1 MSLTYLKLRYIQ
13 KVIAINES
21 SYYLQMTLTF
31 FSSFTEN
38 VNVFFSYDRE
48 HRNPRWY
55 RANHPM

>member
-38 VNVFFSYDRE
+38 VNVFSQL
-48 HRNPRWY
+48 
-55 RANHPM
+55 